1 MSDLLMHGRILR
13 ILAVG
18 LRPLLQRRRH
28 DLDPVE
34 QWQPGNEAGLTSL
47 QSGRGPPCR
56 SSAHVVRDRSFA
68 PLITNRNWRVSP

>member
-1 MSDLLMHGRILR
+1 MSDRLMHDCILR

-28 DLDPVE
+28 DLDSVE
-34 QWQPGNEAGLTSL
+34 QWQPGIEAGLTSL

-56 SSAHVVRDRSFA
+56 SSAHVVRDRSFT
-68 PLITNRNWRVSP
+68 PLITNRNWRVTP

>member
-1 MSDLLMHGRILR
+1 MSDRLMHGRILR

-28 DLDPVE
+28 DLDSVE
-34 QWQPGNEAGLTSL
+34 QWQPGIEAGLTSL

-56 SSAHVVRDRSFA
+56 SSAHVVRDRSFT
-68 PLITNRNWRVSP
+68 PLITNRNWRVTP

>member
-18 LRPLLQRRRH
+18 LRSLLQRRRH

-56 SSAHVVRDRSFA
+56 SSAHVVRDRSVA